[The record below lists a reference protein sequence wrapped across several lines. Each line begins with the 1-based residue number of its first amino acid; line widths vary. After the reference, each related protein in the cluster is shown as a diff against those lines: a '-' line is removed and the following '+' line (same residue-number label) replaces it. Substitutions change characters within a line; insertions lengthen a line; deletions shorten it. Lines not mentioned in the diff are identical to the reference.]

1 MSARAILIHGEDD
14 VGIEESLAKWRKEM
28 GDSPNADFNI
38 SEFDGQVADVAEIIA
53 AVSSYPFLADARMVI
68 VRGMLKWITRK
79 GAGETGK
86 GVVARL
92 VDELPHLPE
101 WARLIFVEHETLP
114 DSHAVFKAMKDLPHA
129 KIQHC
134 PIPKDMPKWLMTRAQ
149 KVYGAELDDFA
160 ARALALVV
168 GSDLRGA
175 DNELCKLADY
185 VGDAKKITEADVAV
199 MTSYLPEVTIWQAVK
214 DIAEGRGRRALE
226 RIHQL
231 LMDKK
236 GNDPFGIFGMIVRQ
250 FRFLLLTKEYLSRPS
265 QGMALAD
272 ILGVK
277 SAQEYINQSKAFK
290 LDDLERIYRALQDYD
305 FKMKVGM
312 IDPETALDL
321 MIIGLS
327 K

>member
-1 MSARAILIHGEDD
+1 MSARVILIHGEDD
-14 VGIEESLAKWRKEM
+14 VGIEEALAKWRAEM

-86 GVVARL
+86 AVVARL
-92 VDELPHLPE
+92 IEELPHLPE
-101 WARLIFVEHETLP
+101 WARLIFVERETLP
-114 DSHAVFKAMKDLPHA
+114 DTHAVLKVMKDLEHA

-134 PIPKDMPKWLMTRAQ
+134 AIPKDMPKWLINRAQ
-149 KVYGAELDDFA
+149 KVYNTQLDEFA

-168 GSDLRGA
+168 GTDLRGA

-185 VGDAKKITEADVAV
+185 VGDAKKITETDVAT

-214 DIAEGRGRRALE
+214 DIAEGRGKQALQ

-236 GNDPFGIFGMIVRQ
+236 SNDPFGIFGMIVRQ
-250 FRFLLLTKEYLSRPS
+250 FRLLLLTKEYLSHPP
-265 QGMALAD
+265 QGTPLAD

-277 SAQEYINQSKAFK
+277 SAQEYIHQSKAFK
-290 LDDLERIYRALQDYD
+290 MDDLERIYKALQEYD
-305 FKMKVGM
+305 FNMKVGI